1 MSDSCEKETV
11 SAKLTQL
18 EKQFGA
24 ELRKVK
30 HEVDD
35 LYETVYKG
43 NGQPSLVTRVTGIEG
58 KLRGLREQIDEK
70 IAHIVTEHSLRFE
83 SIHQKLDSK
92 FGRLEG
98 WIETKLQSIEDTVK
112 TSTEN
117 RKIDRSGSWQFKAA
131 LITAFTALIGTL
143 LVVLF
148 SK

>member
-11 SAKLTQL
+11 STKLTQL
-18 EKQFGA
+18 EKHFGA

-43 NGQPSLVTRVTGIEG
+43 NGQPSLVTRMTGVEG

-70 IAHIVTEHSLRFE
+70 ISHIATEHSLKFE

-98 WIETKLQSIEDTVK
+98 WIETKLQNIEDTVK
-112 TSTEN
+112 LSREDK
-117 RKIDRSGSWQFKAA
+117 KIDHAGSWQFKAA
-131 LITAFTALIGTL
+131 LITAFTALVGTL
-143 LVVLF
+143 VVVLF